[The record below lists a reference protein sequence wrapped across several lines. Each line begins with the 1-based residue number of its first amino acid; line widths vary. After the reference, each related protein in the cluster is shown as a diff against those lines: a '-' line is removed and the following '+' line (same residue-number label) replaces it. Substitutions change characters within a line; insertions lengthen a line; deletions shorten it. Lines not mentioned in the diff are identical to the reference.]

1 MTAQNL
7 HARCVFFVQD
17 TPRALEFYT
26 NTLGFTLDWTYD
38 EKGRPYVI
46 QVSLLGM
53 EIIINQVETTADD
66 RAGHGR
72 LFVGLDEAQ
81 TAALL
86 LHFKSKGISP
96 AYTHWGE
103 PTMVVSDLDNNEL
116 YFWLCD
122 SERAKH
128 ENYR

>member
-7 HARCVFFVQD
+7 YARCVFFVQD

-26 NTLGFTLDWTYD
+26 RTLGFTLDWTYD

-53 EIIINQVETTADD
+53 EIIINQVESPADD
-66 RAGHGR
+66 RAGRGR
-72 LFVGLDEAQ
+72 VFVGLDEAQ
-81 TAALL
+81 TTALL
-86 LHFKSKGISP
+86 QHFKSKGISP
-96 AYTHWGE
+96 AYTHWGA
-103 PTMVVSDLDNNEL
+103 PTMVVSDLDRNEL

-122 SERAKH
+122 SERANH

>member
-1 MTAQNL
+1 MTPQNL

-26 NTLGFTLDWTYD
+26 RTLGFTLDWTYD

-53 EIIINQVETTADD
+53 EIIINQIETPTDD

-72 LFVGLDEAQ
+72 LFVGLDEPQ
-81 TAALL
+81 TAAVLK
-86 LHFKSKGISP
+86 HFQGKGVSP
-96 AYTHWGE
+96 GYTHWGE